1 MCFLSPPSV
10 GSRHFL
16 RTSEQSHPW
25 SLITPPPRTSRAAG
39 KRQGRKRDRKVQQ
52 VLAAVKQ
59 RSPTPPPASQP
70 PRTCACAAR
79 YLSARAV
86 IDGLGGAGFLSLS
99 ETRST
104 HRTGVHPSHHIFK
117 LRGTPKPHTTHVLQ
131 FDVQRARACK
141 SHLIIIIIIIISMA
155 EQAAAGQSAT
165 SPNVVGSPKSAS
177 KSPSHSP
184 HAGLSPVQVR
194 DDDDDGDSALGDDR
208 DDALVFFLSLSSFL
222 SHLHSTFPA
231 KLFS

>member
-1 MCFLSPPSV
+1 VNSLHERSWITGIGLATAPPHEVGVSSGYRLGDTDFGGVPRGFSVLSFPPLSV
-10 GSRHFL
+10 GSGHFSP
-16 RTSEQSHPW
+16 TSEQSHPW

-117 LRGTPKPHTTHVLQ
+117 LRGTSKPHTTHVLQ
-131 FDVQRARACK
+131 FDVQRARAR
-141 SHLIIIIIIIISMA
+141 
-155 EQAAAGQSAT
+155 
-165 SPNVVGSPKSAS
+165 
-177 KSPSHSP
+177 
-184 HAGLSPVQVR
+184 VR
-194 DDDDDGDSALGDDR
+194 
-208 DDALVFFLSLSSFL
+208 VI
-222 SHLHSTFPA
+222 
-231 KLFS
+231 